1 VTDQPNP
8 APQAAEQPAP
18 APDTSS
24 FSFSDLLQREEVQAL
39 EAVKAAGQSM
49 EGTTMP
55 SADST
60 PAADTAPP
68 AAAGTAE
75 PAPEPTDSVQGDAQ
89 PPGQRPPEAVPYGR
103 FAEVNRQR
111 QEAAAAAQQAAQR
124 IAYLEGQLAASRAPQ
139 PPGQQQPAQ
148 QQVDPIQVIDRQIA
162 DLDQKYEKSEINWA
176 EYRRQQ
182 SALADHRTAMLVQRA
197 VQQAAPR
204 PQQPAQPAPP
214 PSPRTS
220 VALQQ
225 SVDQIKAA
233 EPWVAK
239 VPRDIL
245 EAPSIQ
251 SRVDQMAQATGR
263 NADPRTEAGWLNRAI
278 FTVLAAKEMGLDRA
292 YGGGAP
298 APAQP
303 PAQQPKG
310 NGQTQQQTPTL
321 PAQVKQPPAIGTM
334 GVGAPAPIPG
344 GYTAEQI
351 DAMSFEDRMKLP
363 REVLDHFAPEKAG

>member
-1 VTDQPNP
+1 MTDQPNP
-8 APQAAEQPAP
+8 APQAAEPTAP
-18 APDTSS
+18 APEADVSS
-24 FSFSDLLQREEVQAL
+24 FSFADLLQREEVQAL
-39 EAVKAAGQSM
+39 EAVKAAGLSM
-49 EGTTMP
+49 DGAASLP
-55 SADST
+55 ADT
-60 PAADTAPP
+60 APAADTAPP
-68 AAAGTAE
+68 AAAGTEQAPQ
-75 PAPEPTDSVQGDAQ
+75 PADSLQGEAQ
-89 PPGQRPPEAVPYGR
+89 PPGQRPPEAVPYQR

-111 QEAAAAAQQAAQR
+111 QEAAAREQQAAQR
-124 IAYLEGQLAASRAPQ
+124 IAYLEGLLAAGRAP
-139 PPGQQQPAQ
+139 QPAQ
-148 QQVDPIQVIDRQIA
+148 QQPTQPPVDPVRVIDQQIA
-162 DLDQKYEKSEINWA
+162 DLDQKYEKSDIPWA

-182 SALADHRTAMLVQRA
+182 SVLADRRTELLVQRA

-204 PQQPAQPAPP
+204 QQQPAQPAPP

-251 SRVDQMAQATGR
+251 ARVDQLAQAARR
-263 NADPRTEAGWLNRAI
+263 NVDPRTEAGWLNRAI

-303 PAQQPKG
+303 PAQQPQG
-310 NGQTQQQTPTL
+310 NGQAQQQQTPTL

-351 DAMSFEDRMKLP
+351 AAMPMEDVMKLP
-363 REVLDHFAPEKAG
+363 DEVKDHFAREKV

>member
-1 VTDQPNP
+1 MTDQPNP
-8 APQAAEQPAP
+8 APQAAEPTTPAP
-18 APDTSS
+18 ETAS
-24 FSFSDLLQREEVQAL
+24 FSLADLLQREEVEAL

-49 EGTTMP
+49 DGAMP
-55 SADST
+55 SADT
-60 PAADTAPP
+60 APAADTAPP
-68 AAAGTAE
+68 ATAGTE
-75 PAPEPTDSVQGDAQ
+75 PAPEPTDSVQGVAQ

-111 QEAAAAAQQAAQR
+111 QEAAATAQQQAQR
-124 IAYLEGQLAASRAPQ
+124 IAYLEGLLAAGRTPQ
-139 PPGQQQPAQ
+139 PTQQQPAQ
-148 QQVDPIQVIDRQIA
+148 QQVDPVRVIDQQIA
-162 DLDQKYEKSEINWA
+162 DLDQKYEKSDITWA

-182 SALADHRTAMLVQRA
+182 SVLADRRTEMLVQRA

-251 SRVDQMAQATGR
+251 SRVDQLAQMTGR

-310 NGQTQQQTPTL
+310 NGQAQQQVPTL

>member
-1 VTDQPNP
+1 MTDQTNP

-18 APDTSS
+18 APDASS
-24 FSFSDLLQREEVQAL
+24 FSFADLLQREEVQAL
-39 EAVKAAGQSM
+39 EAVKAAGETLDGQ
-49 EGTTMP
+49 P
-55 SADST
+55 PADSA

-68 AAAGTAE
+68 AASGTS
-75 PAPEPTDSVQGDAQ
+75 PEPSDSVQGEAQ
-89 PPGQRPPEAVPYGR
+89 PPGRPPEAVPYGR

-111 QEAAAAAQQAAQR
+111 QEAIAAAQQQAQR
-124 IAYLEGQLAASRAPQ
+124 IAFLEGQLAAGRAPQ
-139 PPGQQQPAQ
+139 PTQQQPAQ
-148 QQVDPIQVIDRQIA
+148 PPVDPIRVIDQHIA
-162 DLDQKYEKSEINWA
+162 DLDQKYEKSEITWA

-182 SALADHRTAMLVQRA
+182 SVLADNRTAMLVQRA

-251 SRVDQMAQATGR
+251 TRVDEMARATGR

-310 NGQTQQQTPTL
+310 NGQSQQQPPTL

-344 GYTAEQI
+344 GYTEAQVST
-351 DAMSFEDRMKLP
+351 MPMEDLMKLP
-363 REVLDHFAPEKAG
+363 REVLDHFAREKV